1 MFQAQ
6 GDDKNRRFCF
16 YDCTAKRPSR
26 SNKTKQEN
34 IEVGTE
40 TISITMNPRSTD
52 RLVKCYIDET
62 AENKSI
68 YDAWFEQVHEKTASV

>member
-1 MFQAQ
+1 M
-6 GDDKNRRFCF
+6 RIML
-16 YDCTAKRPSR
+16 PR
-26 SNKTKQEN
+26 SQLRGHAPGMKWKPYWNTGPMK
-34 IEVGTE
+34 TE

-68 YDAWFEQVHEKTASV
+68 YDDWFEQVHEKTASV